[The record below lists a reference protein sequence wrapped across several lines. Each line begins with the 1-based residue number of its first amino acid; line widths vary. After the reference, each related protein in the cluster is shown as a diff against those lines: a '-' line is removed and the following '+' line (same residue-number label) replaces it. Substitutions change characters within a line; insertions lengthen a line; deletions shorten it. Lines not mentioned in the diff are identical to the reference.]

1 MLSAPVSSNKAG
13 GDLMKRL
20 LVLLLAGLLLTAC
33 TAPAEQTAA
42 AQATRAAIQNIDF
55 DPAQVGTLQSATLT
69 WTEYSDRSIIHTGAL
84 TDAESLRT
92 LEKLLSAAKQ
102 IEGIPQCFETA
113 HQHELALVRQDG
125 SIMTVLVSLD
135 SCPTL
140 REGDTCYDFGD
151 AAHTNQAIYDL
162 FGATI
167 APPEVSYDPA
177 QVGTL
182 RSATL
187 LWTESADRSTCH
199 SATLTDRNKLAL
211 LEKLLSG
218 ATRMENI
225 PMCFDGPA
233 RHELNLT
240 RQDGTRMTVLVSLD
254 SCPYL
259 REGDVCF
266 SYKRMAKQLTGKDT
280 NEAIYD
286 LFGAHIN

>member
-1 MLSAPVSSNKAG
+1 
-13 GDLMKRL
+13 MKRL

-92 LEKLLSAAKQ
+92 LEKLLSVAKRM
-102 IEGIPQCFETA
+102 EGIPQCFETD
-113 HQHELALVRQDG
+113 HQHELTLVRQDG

-140 REGDTCYDFGD
+140 REGDTCYDFRD

-162 FGATI
+162 FGATVV
-167 APPEVSYDPA
+167 APPPEVPFDPA

-187 LWTESADRSTCH
+187 LWTESADRSTYH
-199 SATLTDRNKLAL
+199 SATLADGNKLSL

-233 RHELNLT
+233 RHELTLT
-240 RQDGTRMTVLVSLD
+240 LEDGSRMTVLVSLD

-266 SYKRMAKQLTGKDT
+266 SYKRMAKQRTGKDT

>member
-1 MLSAPVSSNKAG
+1 
-13 GDLMKRL
+13 MKRL

-92 LEKLLSAAKQ
+92 LEKLLSVAKRM
-102 IEGIPQCFETA
+102 EGIPQCFETA
-113 HQHELALVRQDG
+113 HQHELTLVRQDG

-140 REGDTCYDFGD
+140 LEGDTCYDFGD
-151 AAHTNQAIYDL
+151 AADTNQAIYDL
-162 FGATI
+162 FGATV
-167 APPEVSYDPA
+167 APPPEVPFDPA

-187 LWTESADRSTCH
+187 LWTESADRSTYH
-199 SATLTDRNKLAL
+199 SATLADGNKLSL
-211 LEKLLSG
+211 LEKLLSS
-218 ATRMENI
+218 
-225 PMCFDGPA
+225 PMKIF
-233 RHELNLT
+233 T
-240 RQDGTRMTVLVSLD
+240 RQMLMDEIWGYDSESDPRTVD
-254 SCPYL
+254 THIKRL
-259 REGDVCF
+259 REKLSVTENF
-266 SYKRMAKQLTGKDT
+266 EILTVRGLGYR
-280 NEAIYD
+280 AVVR
-286 LFGAHIN
+286 